1 MVRKAVSSK
10 VKNVP
15 KIESKSQKPESV
27 SVDDL
32 SLDPKNPRLA
42 EEGFGIEDQVQILKV
57 LWKERAVNE
66 IVNSISASG
75 YWPQEVLFAARE
87 EGRLVVV
94 EGNRRLSAV
103 KLLLSQDLQKKV
115 GATGIPR
122 ISMALR
128 KSLQVLPVV
137 EYSRKALW
145 EYVGFKHVNGPQ
157 DWDSIAKAEYIARVH
172 RDYGESLEKI
182 ASTIGDDNA
191 TVKRLYKG
199 LTVLQQAEKA
209 GVFERKDSWKKK
221 FPYSHLWTGLG
232 YTGIQDFLGI
242 RPEDWTKPNPVPK
255 ERISR
260 LGELCLWLFGRNS
273 TDTRPMVMSQN
284 PDLRNLDEVLRTKDG
299 YAALRANLPLAVA
312 LKVSRGDKALLRE
325 AMVQA
330 DQSLRAALGY
340 LPTGYDGES
349 DLLERAKG
357 IYSLANA
364 IQEEMGKQ
372 FNAHA
377 SVRSTGKN
385 KKRKT
390 DGH

>member
-1 MVRKAVSSK
+1 MARKADH
-10 VKNVP
+10 
-15 KIESKSQKPESV
+15 SQKEDAPKFKSKGQKANQV

-32 SLDPKNPRLA
+32 YLDPKNPRLA
-42 EEGFGIEDQVQILKV
+42 EQGFRIEDQEEILKI

-66 IVNSISASG
+66 IVSSIAASG
-75 YWPQEVLFAARE
+75 YWPQEILFAARE
-87 EGRLVVV
+87 GGKLVVI

-103 KLLLSQDLQKKV
+103 KLLLSQDLQKQV
-115 GATGIPR
+115 GASGIPK
-122 ISMALR
+122 INKALR
-128 KSLQVLPVV
+128 ETLQRLPVV

-157 DWDSIAKAEYIARVH
+157 DWDSIAKAEYISRVH
-172 RDYGESLEKI
+172 REYGEPLEKI
-182 ASTIGDDNA
+182 ANTIGDDNA
-191 TVKRLYKG
+191 TVKRLYRG

-209 GVFERKDSWKKK
+209 GVFDRKDSWKKK

-232 YTGIQDFLGI
+232 YAGIQEFLGI
-242 RPEDWTKPNPVPK
+242 KSEDWKKPNPVPK
-255 ERISR
+255 ERVTR
-260 LGELCLWLFGRNS
+260 LGELCLWLFGRHS
-273 TDTRPMVMSQN
+273 TDTRPMIMSQN

-357 IYSLANA
+357 IHSLANA
-364 IQEEMGKQ
+364 IQEDMVKK
-372 FNAHA
+372 FNDHA
-377 SVRSTGKN
+377 FERSTGKN
-385 KKRKT
+385 KKKKI